1 MFPLVDVSE
10 TDAALKLAAFR
21 CLNILQFLEFENE
34 LAPLVQCVQ
43 ARAKSGQTINN
54 FSKQVDRK
62 SALGGDVVEKNNIE
76 EEVATHKKET
86 YKVQNKLLL
95 KPLLPVIELQQL
107 NLVPEVVLNSLQEQ
121 SRELNHQHSNDLP
134 QCP

>member
-1 MFPLVDVSE
+1 MQ
-10 TDAALKLAAFR
+10 T
-21 CLNILQFLEFENE
+21 
-34 LAPLVQCVQ
+34 
-43 ARAKSGQTINN
+43 RAKSGQTIDN

-95 KPLLPVIELQQL
+95 KPLFSVIELQQL
-107 NLVPEVVLNSLQEQ
+107 NLVPEIVLNSFQEQ
-121 SRELNHQHSNDLP
+121 SGELHHQHSNDLP
-134 QCP
+134 RCP